1 MPCANFCTCTTNGI
15 CGLAGV
21 FSEEAAASDPQP
33 CSVSEFPSAA
43 ARLIGLPEP
52 HYILF
57 TADPDPETGV
67 PWCPDCARC
76 LGGALSR
83 VAEVGGTLL
92 EVQVQHFHQKG
103 LWVFC
108 DG

>member
-1 MPCANFCTCTTNGI
+1 M
-15 CGLAGV
+15 

-52 HYILF
+52 HYVLF
-57 TADPDPETGV
+57 TADPDPDTGA

-76 LGGALSR
+76 LGAARSR
-83 VAEVGGTLL
+83 VAAAGGTLL
-92 EVQVQHFHQKG
+92 EVQVHHLSFLPTYLPPFFFLSLIFWLG
-103 LWVFC
+103 WLWVS
-108 DG
+108 